1 MIKPISD
8 FVSHF
13 GTKITLDETLI
24 VKEQGRYF
32 LLTENLKQLA
42 SKGFFYAGTYLGKAK
57 DGKFFPSFTLLGIIA
72 QKEAN
77 KIVVDKKTEWL
88 FICGR
93 DVFKQ
98 GITKA
103 TGSTKKNDCA
113 LVLNSYGECLGFGKI
128 LHNLDGKRGGLA
140 VENILD
146 IGDFLRREK

>member
-1 MIKPISD
+1 MINPIND

-13 GTKITLDETLI
+13 GTRITLDETLI
-24 VKEQGRYF
+24 MKEQGRYY

-42 SKGFFYAGTYLGKAK
+42 SKGFFYAGTYLGKTK
-57 DGKFFPSFTLLGIIA
+57 NGKFFPSFTLLDIIA

-93 DVFKQ
+93 DVFIQ

-103 TGSTKKNDCA
+103 TGSTKKDGYT
-113 LVLNSYGECLGFGKI
+113 LILNSYGECLGFGKI
-128 LHNLDGKRGGLA
+128 LHNLEGKRGGLA
-140 VENILD
+140 AKNILD
-146 IGDFLRREK
+146 VGDFLRREK